1 MMPRK
6 SVQKTAE
13 GGKTARPCDSCIIK
27 RARWYCAA
35 DDAFL
40 CQACD
45 ASVHSANSLARRHER
60 VRLPTV
66 SYRPSSDNSS
76 AASWH
81 QGFTRKPRSPRM
93 GKTAP
98 MRKPFP
104 QVPEV
109 SAKEETEDQ
118 EQLLLYRVPEL
129 GTDSKVGN
137 LFSFVGE
144 KENSIGYLSY
154 DMDPAEFA
162 ADVESLLGKSLNN
175 KCFDMEELGLAA
187 SKDHSTTKDDYSLN
201 SHELIR
207 IEQEQDEIEELNPM
221 LSAQADTMREPFELN
236 FMDFGRNPTT
246 CGEENKAMMEV
257 KEVVKTGELEME
269 ETKMV
274 NNKKKV
280 SLSLDSEAV
289 IMAWGS
295 RGTPWMSDDG
305 PNLDLNYH
313 WLDYMGTW
321 ESEYYY
327 QAFGEVGGG
336 IRRQAAAGVEGE
348 REARVSR
355 YREKRRTRLF
365 AKKIRYE
372 VRKLNAEKR
381 PRMKGRFVKRS
392 SCFAPPPLPLFN

>member
-1 MMPRK
+1 ME
-6 SVQKTAE
+6 KTAE
-13 GGKTARPCDSCIIK
+13 GGKTARACDSCISK

-60 VRLPTV
+60 VRLQTA
-66 SYRPSSDNSS
+66 SFRPSSDNS

-81 QGFTRKPRSPRM
+81 QGFTKKPRSPRM

-98 MRKPFP
+98 ARKPFP

-118 EQLLLYRVPEL
+118 EQLLLHRVPVL
-129 GTDSKVGN
+129 GADSKDGN
-137 LFSFVGE
+137 LASFVGE
-144 KENSIGYLSY
+144 KESSNGYLSY

-162 ADVESLLGKSLNN
+162 ADVESLLGNSLDNE
-175 KCFDMEELGLAA
+175 CFDMEELGLAA
-187 SKDHSTTKDDYSLN
+187 SKDHSMTNDDHSLN
-201 SHELIR
+201 SCELIK
-207 IEQEQDEIEELNPM
+207 IEADEVEELTPM
-221 LSAQADTMREPFELN
+221 LGTEADTMREPFELN
-236 FMDFGRNPTT
+236 FMDFSSNPTT
-246 CGEENKAMMEV
+246 CSEEEKVMMEV
-257 KEVVKTGELEME
+257 MAAVKNGEVEME
-269 ETKMV
+269 ETKIV
-274 NNKKKV
+274 KNKKKI

-289 IMAWGS
+289 IIAWGS
-295 RGTPWMSDDG
+295 RGTPWTSGDR
-305 PNLDLNYH
+305 PNLDLDYY
-313 WLDYMGTW
+313 WPDYMGVC
-321 ESEYYY
+321 ESDYYY
-327 QAFGEVGGG
+327 QTYGEFGGG
-336 IRRQAAAGVEGE
+336 IGRQAVAGVEGE

-392 SCFAPPPLPLFN
+392 SCFAPPPLPLIN

>member
-1 MMPRK
+1 MTMRK
-6 SVQKTAE
+6 SVEKTVE
-13 GGKTARPCDSCIIK
+13 GGKTARACDSCISK

-60 VRLPTV
+60 VRLQTA
-66 SYRPSSDNSS
+66 SFRPSSDNSS

-81 QGFTRKPRSPRM
+81 QGFTKKPRSPRM

-98 MRKPFP
+98 ARKPFA

-118 EQLLLYRVPEL
+118 EQLLLHRVPVL
-129 GTDSKVGN
+129 GADSKDGN
-137 LFSFVGE
+137 LASFVGG
-144 KENSIGYLSY
+144 KESSNGYLSY

-162 ADVESLLGKSLNN
+162 ADVESLLGNSLDNE
-175 KCFDMEELGLAA
+175 CFDMEELGLAA
-187 SKDHSTTKDDYSLN
+187 SKEHSMTNDDYSLN
-201 SHELIR
+201 SRELIK
-207 IEQEQDEIEELNPM
+207 IEPDEIEELTPM
-221 LSAQADTMREPFELN
+221 LSAEADTMREPFELN
-236 FMDFGRNPTT
+236 FMDFGSNPTT
-246 CGEENKAMMEV
+246 CSEEDKVMMEV
-257 KEVVKTGELEME
+257 RALVKNGELEME
-269 ETKMV
+269 ETNIV
-274 NNKKKV
+274 ENKKKV

-289 IMAWGS
+289 IIAWGS
-295 RGTPWMSDDG
+295 RGTPWTSGDR
-305 PNLDLNYH
+305 PNLDLDYY
-313 WLDYMGTW
+313 WPDYMGVC
-321 ESEYYY
+321 ESDCYY
-327 QAFGEVGGG
+327 QTYGELGGRIG
-336 IRRQAAAGVEGE
+336 RQAVAGVEGE

-392 SCFAPPPLPLFN
+392 SCFPPPPLPLFN

>member
-1 MMPRK
+1 MTTRK
-6 SVQKTAE
+6 SVERTAE
-13 GGKTARPCDSCIIK
+13 GGKTARACDSCISK

-60 VRLPTV
+60 VRLQTA
-66 SYRPSSDNSS
+66 SFRPSSDNSS

-81 QGFTRKPRSPRM
+81 QGFTKKPRSPRM

-98 MRKPFP
+98 TRKPFP

-109 SAKEETEDQ
+109 SAKEESEEQ
-118 EQLLLYRVPEL
+118 EQLLLHRVPVL
-129 GTDSKVGN
+129 GADSKDGN
-137 LFSFVGE
+137 LASFVGE
-144 KENSIGYLSY
+144 KESSNGYLSY

-162 ADVESLLGKSLNN
+162 ADVESLLGNSLDNE
-175 KCFDMEELGLAA
+175 CFDMEELGLVA
-187 SKDHSTTKDDYSLN
+187 SKDHSLTNDDYSLN
-201 SHELIR
+201 SHEIIK
-207 IEQEQDEIEELNPM
+207 IEPDEIEVLTPM
-221 LSAQADTMREPFELN
+221 LGIEADTMREPFELN
-236 FMDFGRNPTT
+236 FMDFGSNPTT
-246 CGEENKAMMEV
+246 CSEEDDKMMMEV
-257 KEVVKTGELEME
+257 MAVVKNGELEME
-269 ETKMV
+269 ETKIV
-274 NNKKKV
+274 KNKKKV

-289 IMAWGS
+289 IIAWGS
-295 RGTPWMSDDG
+295 RGTPWTSGDR
-305 PNLDLNYH
+305 PNLDLDYY
-313 WLDYMGTW
+313 WPDYMGTY
-321 ESEYYY
+321 ESDCYY
-327 QAFGEVGGG
+327 QPYGEFGSG
-336 IRRQAAAGVEGE
+336 IGRQAVTGVEGE

-392 SCFAPPPLPLFN
+392 SCFAPPPLPLFNQ

>member
-13 GGKTARPCDSCIIK
+13 GGKTARPCESCIIK

-144 KENSIGYLSY
+144 KENSNGYLSY
-154 DMDPAEFA
+154 HMDPAEFA

-175 KCFDMEELGLAA
+175 KCLDMEELGLAA

-207 IEQEQDEIEELNPM
+207 IEQDEIEKLTPM
-221 LSAQADTMREPFELN
+221 LSAEADTMREPFELN

-246 CGEENKAMMEV
+246 CGEENKVMMEV
-257 KEVVKTGELEME
+257 KEVVKKGELEME
-269 ETKMV
+269 ETKIV

-305 PNLDLNYH
+305 PNLDFNYH

-327 QAFGEVGGG
+327 QAFGEVSGG

-365 AKKIRYE
+365 EKKIRYE